1 MPSHQIKTQAQ
12 IEEEIRRRAQGA
24 ADAEGADIVI
34 PKPRIAP
41 SSEPT
46 MYGSH
51 WIVPA
56 IAEPGVRYVERAAV
70 KISHIWDIGT
80 I

>member
-1 MPSHQIKTQAQ
+1 MARHQIKTQVQ

-24 ADAEGADIVI
+24 ADAAEAGITI
-34 PKPRIAP
+34 PRPQIAA
-41 SSEPT
+41 SAEPN

-51 WIVPA
+51 WIVAA

-70 KISHIWDIGT
+70 QISRIWDIRPS
-80 I
+80 